1 MNENERRGR
10 LTGGGGRLLDGD
22 LLAEDVGDLPHL
34 YIYTSL
40 FWRRES
46 TPRVCFQGWKRE
58 DAAGG
63 GGRLLGGDPL
73 VEDPSR

>member
-34 YIYTSL
+34 YICTSL

-46 TPRVCFQGWKRE
+46 TPRVGFQGWKRE

-63 GGRLLGGDPL
+63 GDRLLGGDPL